1 MRILIKLGGTLLDT
15 AELRQSLAGQIAA
28 QARHGVEITVV
39 HGGGKRMTRFL
50 AERGIESRFV
60 NGLRVTTPEIL
71 DAALNVL
78 AGSVNQELVASLIAV
93 GARAVGLSGIDGNLV
108 EAQQLNAEL
117 GLVGRVVRANPELLG
132 VLVGNGFVPVV
143 ACIAGDGRGQ
153 IYNINAD
160 QMAAACACAWHA
172 DRLIFLTDIAGV
184 LDGAGRVQAVLTRE
198 QSTGLIASGVA
209 TAGMQTKLNAA
220 CAAMDEGV
228 EQVSIVPGAAPYV
241 LERVLRDEPLGT
253 RIARTAERAT
263 AHD

>member
-1 MRILIKLGGTLLDT
+1 MRILIKVGGTLLDA

-28 QARHGVEITVV
+28 QAGRGVEVTVV

-50 AERGIESRFV
+50 AERGIETSFV
-60 NGLRVTTPEIL
+60 NGLRVTTPEIM
-71 DAALNVL
+71 DAALKVL
-78 AGSVNQELVASLIAV
+78 AGSVNRELVASLIAA

-108 EAQQLNAEL
+108 EAQKMNAEL
-117 GLVGRVVRANPELLG
+117 GLVGRVVRANPALLDI
-132 VLVGNGFVPVV
+132 LVENGFVPVV
-143 ACIAGDGRGQ
+143 ACIAGDGHGQ

-160 QMAAACACAWHA
+160 QFAAACACAWHA

-198 QSTGLIASGVA
+198 QSAGLIASGAA
-209 TAGMQTKLNAA
+209 TAGMQAKLNAA
-220 CAAMDEGV
+220 CSAMDEGV
-228 EQVSIVPGAAPYV
+228 EQVSIVPGAAPDV
-241 LERVLRDEPLGT
+241 LQRVLRDEPLGT